1 MSLLTTGQQ
10 PFSVMQREHAELKSL
25 LESLTKAIRSPQ
37 RDQGEVRARTE
48 ELVETVSEHFEL
60 EERGGYFADAVRR
73 APNQQATAVE
83 LQAQH
88 GALLQS
94 LEALREL
101 AQLAVKSDAGWTRFE
116 EKLVQFSD
124 DLLHHEAGERALL
137 QRAYGQD
144 IGAGD

>member
-10 PFSVMQREHAELKSL
+10 PFSVVQREHAELKSL
-25 LESLTKAIRSPQ
+25 LESLACAIRSPK
-37 RDQGEVRARTE
+37 RDQNEVRARTE
-48 ELVETVSEHFEL
+48 ELVETLSKHFQL

-73 APNQQATAVE
+73 APHLQATAVE
-83 LQAQH
+83 LQGQH
-88 GALLQS
+88 GSLFQS
-94 LEALREL
+94 LAALREL

-116 EKLVQFSD
+116 EELVQFSE
-124 DLLHHEAGERALL
+124 DLNQHEAGERAML

>member
-10 PFSVMQREHAELKSL
+10 PSSVIEREHAELKSL
-25 LESLTKAIRSPQ
+25 LESLTKAIRSPL
-37 RDQGEVRARTE
+37 RDQREVRARTE
-48 ELVETVSEHFEL
+48 ELVETVSKHFQL

-73 APNQQATAVE
+73 APHLQATAVE
-83 LQAQH
+83 LEAQH
-88 GALLQS
+88 GRLFES

-124 DLLHHEAGERALL
+124 ELLQHEAGERALL